1 MRNFPCWTRAELIL
15 ARTQIHRLLW
25 FITTTFKTERLTV
38 LAVTALVRTGQPEQ
52 PDWSPL
58 LNAARCIQNVAMA
71 LKLSRI
77 TRNRMVPRRR
87 SLTIETVHVLM
98 RMA

>member
-1 MRNFPCWTRAELIL
+1 
-15 ARTQIHRLLW
+15 
-25 FITTTFKTERLTV
+25 
-38 LAVTALVRTGQPEQ
+38 LAVMDLTRISL
-52 PDWSPL
+52 WSPL
-58 LNAARCIQNVAMA
+58 LNAARCIQQHVTIIK